1 MRSALQRFWAEW
13 SWPLQVF
20 LLTRLALL
28 GAAFFADIALPG
40 PPEAAGR
47 LEPSN
52 LWLDVWARW
61 DSGFYLHIATQGYYL
76 YPDEPSAVAFFPLY
90 PLLLKG
96 LAGLVGNAV
105 LAGVLLSHLS
115 FALALMVLWKL
126 SLQLLNSPAAA
137 RRAVLYLAIFP
148 TSFYFS
154 AVYTE
159 SLSLLWVLL
168 AFYALHERRW
178 EWAAVSAA
186 LASATRVTGILLA
199 GVLWLEYLRAW
210 EGRSRWP
217 VGLALAGVGSLGLLS
232 YMAFL
237 AVQFGDPLAFWSVQG
252 SFSREVGGFIG
263 EIRPLFQQNFLTGP
277 ISWNVLLDLLALV
290 FGVVGSLV
298 AARRLGL
305 GYALFGLLS
314 LLIPFSSG
322 TGSLS
327 RYVLMVF
334 PAFMVLAEAAER
346 PWLDSLIRFI
356 FPLLLG
362 LLLAIHVNGLFV
374 A

>member
-1 MRSALQRFWAEW
+1 MKLEALQRFWATW
-13 SWPLQVF
+13 GWPLQVF
-20 LLTRLALL
+20 LLTRLALWVV
-28 GAAFFADIALPG
+28 AFLADVALPG
-40 PPEAAGR
+40 PPEGVERA
-47 LEPSN
+47 EPAN

-61 DSGFYLHIATQGYYL
+61 DSSFYLRIATEGYFL

-96 LAGLVGNAV
+96 VALALHPA
-105 LAGVLLSHLS
+105 LAGVLLSHVS
-115 FALALMVLWKL
+115 FALALMVFWRL
-126 SLQLLNSPAAA
+126 SLELVKSEASA

-168 AFYALHERRW
+168 AFYAIHRRKW
-178 EWAAVSAA
+178 EWAAVGAA
-186 LASATRVTGILLA
+186 LASATRITGVLLA
-199 GVLWLEYLRAW
+199 GVLLLEYLRALGVR
-210 EGRSRWP
+210 GRWTL
-217 VGLALAGVGSLGLLS
+217 GFALAGLSSLGLLS
-232 YMAFL
+232 YMGFL
-237 AVQFGDPLAFWSVQG
+237 FDQFGDPLAFWSVQG
-252 SFSREVGGFIG
+252 SFSREVGGFIE
-263 EIRPLFQQNFLTGP
+263 EIRPLFEQNFLTGP
-277 ISWNVLLDLLALV
+277 ISWNVVLDLLALV
-290 FGVVGSLV
+290 FGVAGSLV
-298 AARRLGL
+298 AARRWGP

-314 LLIPFSSG
+314 LLLPFASG

-334 PAFMVLAEAAER
+334 PAFMALGEAAER
-346 PWLDSLIRFI
+346 PWLDDLLRVV

-362 LLLAIHVNGLFV
+362 LLLAAHVNGVFV

>member
-1 MRSALQRFWAEW
+1 VLRHFWDVWA
-13 SWPLQVF
+13 WPLQVF
-20 LLTRLALL
+20 LLTRITLL
-28 GAAFFADIALPG
+28 GAAFLADIALPG
-40 PPEAAGR
+40 PPEMAGR
-47 LEPSN
+47 IEPTN

-61 DSGFYLHIATQGYYL
+61 DSGFYLHIATEGYYL

-96 LAGLVGNAV
+96 VSGLVGNPV

-115 FALALMVLWKL
+115 FALALMMFWKL
-126 SLQLLNSPAAA
+126 CLQLLNDQASA
-137 RRAVLYLAIFP
+137 RRAILYLAIFP

-168 AFYALHERRW
+168 AFYALHQRRW
-178 EWAAVSAA
+178 KWAALGAA

-199 GVLWLEYLRAW
+199 GVLLLEYLRASGVRGKW
-210 EGRSRWP
+210 QWLL
-217 VGLALAGVGSLGLLS
+217 GLALAGLGGLGLLS

-237 AVQFGDPLAFWSVQG
+237 AIQFDDPLAFWSVQG
-252 SFSREVGGFIG
+252 SFSREIGGFIG
-263 EIRPLFQQNFLTGP
+263 EIRPLFEQNFLTGP
-277 ISWNVLLDLLALV
+277 ISWNVLLDLLALA
-290 FGVVGSLV
+290 FGITGSLI
-298 AARRLGL
+298 AARRWGL
-305 GYALFGLLS
+305 SYALFGLLS

-334 PAFMVLAEAAER
+334 PAFMVLGEAAER
-346 PWLDSLIRFI
+346 PWLDNLIRFV

-362 LLLAIHVNGLFV
+362 LLLAMHVNGIFV